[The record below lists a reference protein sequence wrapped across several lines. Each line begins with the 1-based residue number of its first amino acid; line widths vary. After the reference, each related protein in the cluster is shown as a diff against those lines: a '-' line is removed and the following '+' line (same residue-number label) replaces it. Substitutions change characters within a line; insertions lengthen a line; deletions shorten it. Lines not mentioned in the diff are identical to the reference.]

1 VEELPPT
8 DATTE
13 VTTTDTIAPEDGNS
27 TNTTDSNS
35 TITTEPEVVVPEPE
49 PAKPRKVYKNQA
61 LGWAAY
67 ELAHGTFM
75 GIFIPIITYAR
86 NGDCWS

>member
-1 VEELPPT
+1 M
-8 DATTE
+8 
-13 VTTTDTIAPEDGNS
+13 VTALIRLIAIQQS
-27 TNTTDSNS
+27 LQVTLSHLIASNS
-35 TITTEPEVVVPEPE
+35 YVEPEVVVPEPE

>member
-35 TITTEPEVVVPEPE
+35 TITTEPEVVVPEE